1 MEDDLTRRRRE
12 WIARRRARIDQMQKQ
27 FEDQYPFV
35 PARINLRRIED
46 LEAWK
51 FEIEINEWELENCDE
66 AQD

>member
-1 MEDDLTRRRRE
+1 
-12 WIARRRARIDQMQKQ
+12 MQKQ